1 MLCPPAG
8 RTARTAEDQA
18 RDGSRLNTVVVG
30 KKSWQLICTFNK
42 ILVKYKIHV

>member
-30 KKSWQLICTFNK
+30 KKKLAAYLYF
-42 ILVKYKIHV
+42 